1 MFYRT
6 KRYLQAMIKPVHWR
20 TFPRDFLRIQ
30 VGFALFGLSLAL
42 LIRGNLGTGAWVV
55 LEVAIANITGL
66 TPGTMTVIS
75 GFVVL
80 SGALILR
87 EQIGWGTL
95 GNILSIGPWL
105 DFFLAIIPSVENNLP
120 VQASMLLM
128 GIFIMGNASAIY
140 IGVNA
145 GAGPR
150 DSLMLALKRTRDI
163 SVRTARTII
172 EVTVFTVGWLLGG
185 PAGFGTLVF
194 ALLIGPSVQL
204 GFKLYKVEP
213 HRETKAEHLTAGNIQ
228 D

>member
-1 MFYRT
+1 
-6 KRYLQAMIKPVHWR
+6 MIKPVRWS
-20 TFPRDFLRIQ
+20 TFPGDFLRIQ
-30 VGFALFGLSLAL
+30 VGFALFGLSIAL
-42 LIRGNLGTGAWVV
+42 MIRGNLGTGAWAV
-55 LEVAIANITGL
+55 LEVGLSQILNL

-80 SGALILR
+80 SGALIMH

-105 DFFLAIIPSVENNLP
+105 DIFLGFIPSVENNLL
-120 VQASMLLM
+120 VQIAMLLTA
-128 GIFIMGNASAIY
+128 IFLMGNASAIY

-150 DSLMLALKRTRDI
+150 DSLMLALKRTRGI
-163 SVRTARTII
+163 SVRMARTII
-172 EVTVFTVGWLLGG
+172 EVTVFILGWLLGG
-185 PAGFGTLVF
+185 PAGLGTVVI

-204 GFKLYKVEP
+204 GFKLFRVEP
-213 HRETKAEHLTAGNIQ
+213 HKPAVAKTPA

>member
-1 MFYRT
+1 MQNSFT
-6 KRYLQAMIKPVHWR
+6 DFFQGAFKPIRWR

-30 VGFALFGLSLAL
+30 VGFAMFGLSIAL
-42 LIRGNLGTGAWVV
+42 LIQGNLGTGAWAV
-55 LEVAIANITGL
+55 LEVALAHITGL

-80 SGALILR
+80 SGALVMR

-105 DFFLAIIPSVENNLP
+105 DLFLGFIPSVKSNLP
-120 VQASMLLM
+120 VQIAMLLM
-128 GIFIMGNASAIY
+128 AIFLMGNASAIY

-150 DSLMLALKRTRDI
+150 DSLMLALKRTRGV
-163 SVRTARTII
+163 SVRVARTII
-172 EVTVFTVGWLLGG
+172 EVTVVTIGWLLGG
-185 PAGFGTLVF
+185 PAGLGTLVF

-204 GFKLYKVEP
+204 GFKIYKVEP
-213 HRETKAEHLTAGNIQ
+213 HRTPGVMPVPAKSSA